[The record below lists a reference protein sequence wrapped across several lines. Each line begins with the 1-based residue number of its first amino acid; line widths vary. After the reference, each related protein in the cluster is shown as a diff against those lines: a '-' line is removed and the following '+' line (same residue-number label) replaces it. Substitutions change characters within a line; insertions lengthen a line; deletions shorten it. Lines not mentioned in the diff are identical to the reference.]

1 MVFRSTRREESGA
14 SVRKTVRENV
24 LTYLGKWER
33 RLVKGWQV
41 LGGQANRQV
50 VRAVDP
56 EMLSVHVGL
65 DSWMEGSG
73 TGE

>member
-1 MVFRSTRREESGA
+1 M
-14 SVRKTVRENV
+14 
-24 LTYLGKWER
+24 
-33 RLVKGWQV
+33 KGWQV

-65 DSWMEGSG
+65 DSWMEGSA

>member
-1 MVFRSTRREESGA
+1 MGEAAGERLAGSRGA
-14 SVRKTVRENV
+14 
-24 LTYLGKWER
+24 G
-33 RLVKGWQV
+33 
-41 LGGQANRQV
+41 NRQV

>member
-1 MVFRSTRREESGA
+1 M
-14 SVRKTVRENV
+14 
-24 LTYLGKWER
+24 
-33 RLVKGWQV
+33 KGWQV
-41 LGGQANRQV
+41 PGGQANRQV

-56 EMLSVHVGL
+56 GMLSVHVGL